1 MPPCAYLLASIIYFI
16 PFLFMIGRV
25 LREVSL
31 NEPIRYAVGDPVEKW
46 LHGLLCLNAA
56 NIPRLVSGCP
66 PPQDCELYPISIY
79 IT

>member
-1 MPPCAYLLASIIYFI
+1 
-16 PFLFMIGRV
+16 MIGRV
-25 LREVSL
+25 LHEVSL